1 MKNKERKAIDE
12 IQKKLEEKRID
23 KKEIHAIEDE
33 FYTIIG
39 IVDNPMNR
47 CVDLVIFKY
56 SKLLSRLNKLVVG
69 IADSRSVKKID
80 KKMTDWVVDG
90 ILKQYEDLCNQH
102 GAKYKTRL
110 ESLTRVVNMYYD
122 SLWYDDT
129 NETNK
134 KLAPVNKLLFPGRW
148 FY

>member
-1 MKNKERKAIDE
+1 MKSRKDWKKKELI
-12 IQKKLEEKRID
+12 
-23 KKEIHAIEDE
+23 KKEIHVIKNE

-56 SKLLSRLNKLVVG
+56 SKLLSRLNNLVAG
-69 IADSRSVKKID
+69 ITDSRSVKKID

-102 GAKYKTRL
+102 DANYKTRL
-110 ESLTRVVNMYYD
+110 ESLTRVVNMYYG

-134 KLAPVNKLLFPGRW
+134 KIALVNKLLFPER
-148 FY
+148 